1 MRTRA
6 TFAALTAVAAL
17 GGLAAPA
24 AHADEVRGDI
34 RITDVVINGGKN
46 IVADATTP
54 ETVTVSV
61 TATDPTGIHD
71 ARVELWRGTDWANPD
86 AVVLPDQ
93 DLADCVPAGD
103 TAATCSLTITLDQ
116 YRWLQNSDAGT
127 WKVSVWAW
135 ADGDGYAFEEAR
147 TTTRLQRYSKLTANA
162 SPEPV
167 KKGATLTVSGNLT
180 RANWDTQVYAGYT
193 NQPVKLQFRKA
204 GTDTYSTV
212 KTVYTGSGGALKT
225 TVTASADG
233 YWRWNFAGT
242 STTPAVKATGDYVDV
257 Q

>member
-1 MRTRA
+1 MRKRA
-6 TFAALTAVAAL
+6 TFAVLAAATVL

-24 AHADEVRGDI
+24 AQADDVQGET
-34 RITDVVINGGKN
+34 RITNVVVNGGKD
-46 IVADATTP
+46 IVVGTTKAK
-54 ETVTVSV
+54 TVTATV
-61 TATDPTGIHD
+61 TATDASGIED
-71 ARVELWRGTDWANPD
+71 GDVYLWRGADPENPD
-86 AVVLPDQ
+86 GFIVSNEDA
-93 DLADCVPAGD
+93 ANCVASSA
-103 TAATCSLTITLDQ
+103 TTSTCSVTLTVDPA
-116 YRWLQNSDAGT
+116 WLFNTDAGT
-127 WKVSVWAW
+127 WKVGVWAW
-135 ADGDGYAFEEAR
+135 GADGDYANVDAFR
-147 TTTRLQRYSKLTANA
+147 TTRLQRYSKLTANA

-212 KTVYTGSGGALKT
+212 KTVYTGSGGALRT

-242 STTPAVKATGDYVDV
+242 STTPAAKATGDYVDV